1 MEKYNESSELF
12 SNCNG
17 KPLKSVND
25 AIQFLHYVFS
35 RAIEGG
41 GIKEEKGK

>member
-1 MEKYNESSELF
+1 MEKYNEISKLF

-25 AIQFLHYVFS
+25 AIQSLHYVFS
-35 RAIEGG
+35 RAIKGG